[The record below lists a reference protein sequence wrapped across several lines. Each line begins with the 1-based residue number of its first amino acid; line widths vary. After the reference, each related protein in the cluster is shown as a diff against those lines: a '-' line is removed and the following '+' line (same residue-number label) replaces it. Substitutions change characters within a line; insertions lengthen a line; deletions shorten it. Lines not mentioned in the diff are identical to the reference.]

1 LTRVTRRD
9 WERNRRIP
17 PELAGEM
24 RLASGIAVAAWDEA
38 KAASD
43 FKAFAPHLERQLEL
57 KHRYVECFPET
68 ENPYDVLLQDWEEG
82 MTTAQVEVVF
92 ETLKREL
99 LQLVE
104 RAQEREV
111 DMSPLDGPFAIAGQK
126 QASAQILDAFG
137 FASES
142 WRIDETTHPFASN
155 PGTGDVRLTTHY
167 EEHNLHALF
176 SSMHEF
182 VHGVYE

>member
-1 LTRVTRRD
+1 LAHEKFISSEVGDLLEELRPMEEELDPDSVDAALIRVTRRD

-111 DMSPLDGPFAIAGQK
+111 DMSPLDGPFAIA
-126 QASAQILDAFG
+126 
-137 FASES
+137 
-142 WRIDETTHPFASN
+142 
-155 PGTGDVRLTTHY
+155 
-167 EEHNLHALF
+167 
-176 SSMHEF
+176 
-182 VHGVYE
+182 